1 MVGTIA
7 PLVKEVRQS
16 RRRRSKGEVL
26 ALHEVEV
33 LALHFLSSLA
43 GGFAVFAALRLVRL
57 GATEFVPGVVE
68 TVDRGATTVLAVLAL
83 GLVGASILGLRLPMR
98 DRQVPIEW
106 RFYHGPARAS
116 VEYGFVLGAGL
127 FTRINGAAVY
137 LAPVAALIA
146 PSDWLAAVPIMSFAA
161 ARAGIVVARSIAVV
175 DAPPE
180 ESVDRLRWESN
191 VRLRFIA
198 LQLIAV
204 TAVGAAGIAT
214 LLLGAGRW

>member
-26 ALHEVEV
+26 ALHEAEV

-57 GATEFVPGVVE
+57 GATELVPGVVE
-68 TVDRGATTVLAVLAL
+68 TV
-83 GLVGASILGLRLPMR
+83 
-98 DRQVPIEW
+98 
-106 RFYHGPARAS
+106 
-116 VEYGFVLGAGL
+116 VLGAGL

-214 LLLGAGRW
+214 LLIGAGRW

>member
-57 GATEFVPGVVE
+57 GATELVPGVVE

-83 GLVGASILGLRLPMR
+83 GLVGAAI
-98 DRQVPIEW
+98 
-106 RFYHGPARAS
+106 H
-116 VEYGFVLGAGL
+116 
-127 FTRINGAAVY
+127 

-146 PSDWLAAVPIMSFAA
+146 PSAWLAAVPIMSFAA

-180 ESVDRLRWESN
+180 ES
-191 VRLRFIA
+191 
-198 LQLIAV
+198 
-204 TAVGAAGIAT
+204 
-214 LLLGAGRW
+214 